1 MFGSK
6 KKAAPAPLKF
16 EDVFTPT
23 VPPAPPVVNI
33 HMPAQSIMQEI
44 EYRPVW
50 VKGRKG
56 LFHRWVNTAKPSA
69 PRGAGADENT
79 RYFQYRSTK
88 ALVEFE
94 NGAMETVWPQ
104 DFVFADGGRF
114 KEFEWLTM
122 EQQEAGHGDY

>member
-16 EDVFTPT
+16 EDVFAPT
-23 VPPAPPVVNI
+23 VPTPVPVINVHVPP
-33 HMPAQSIMQEI
+33 QSIMQEI

-50 VKGRKG
+50 VHGRKG
-56 LFHRWVNTAKPSA
+56 LFHRWINTAKPSA
-69 PRGAGADENT
+69 PRGVGPDENT
-79 RYFQYRSTK
+79 RYYQYRATK

-114 KEFEWLTM
+114 KEFEWLPM
-122 EQQEAGHGDY
+122 EQQEAAYGDY